1 MTATRSILVTGASS
15 GIGYAAA
22 RILKERGWR
31 VLATARRQE
40 SLDELR
46 NAVGVEAIHLELA
59 DTNSIDAC
67 ARAALELT
75 DGRIDALFN
84 NAAFGQV
91 GAVEDLEFLL
101 ASELEA
107 LVGAPPVVLRRFQKM
122 VESLRPRPLPAPTGP
137 SSVPPSSPCSACS
150 FFLVLS
156 SNA

>member
-1 MTATRSILVTGASS
+1 MDQHDGQPSAQEHFRRWLHEHRFEQLEPALV
-15 GIGYAAA
+15 
-22 RILKERGWR
+22 K
-31 VLATARRQE
+31 VLVSWFFSTLMMQ
-40 SLDELR
+40 L
-46 NAVGVEAIHLELA
+46 G
-59 DTNSIDAC
+59 
-67 ARAALELT
+67 
-75 DGRIDALFN
+75 
-84 NAAFGQV
+84 V

-107 LVGAPPVVLRRFQKM
+107 RVGAPPVVLRRFQKT